1 VARTS
6 IRPIE
11 TWTIVSVGRGRGE
24 STDGDEDE
32 HGIEAAGAQAPP
44 ARFETGTTAAG
55 SGLSGANGDPL
66 DSV

>member
-1 VARTS
+1 VVRTS

-24 STDGDEDE
+24 STDGDE
-32 HGIEAAGAQAPP
+32 HGIEAAGAQTPP